1 MCFHIKQT
9 GAFFLNYK
17 NMHKIAS
24 FLIQKHGLHDT
35 FYVANMGV
43 LRSKIDL
50 WRRLLP
56 NVEPFYA
63 VKCNP
68 DRRVLQAMVD
78 EGMGFDCASK
88 SEIETVVGMGC
99 RADNIVYAHPVKKV
113 DDLKYAVE
121 SGIRYT
127 TFDSISELE
136 KLRRHAPGISC
147 VIRLK
152 VDNPSARVQLGL
164 KYGADRDEYMSLID
178 AAMDMDI
185 QIAGASFHVGSA
197 SKDPEVFAH
206 GIDYCREVFDY
217 AKQRGHLPSLLDI
230 GGGFTRDNF
239 EDCAAVISRSLGDF
253 AGHQGLRVIA
263 EPGRYFAEQ
272 VFTLFTPV
280 VGQRSRAGKNEY
292 WLGESLYG
300 SFNCVLYDGQVPT
313 YRVLRNPL
321 LPPWEGGEME
331 EECVLQMITCD
342 SADSLGPQRLPRL
355 RNEDYVVVE
364 NFGAYTLSG
373 ACNFNGI
380 NLMEPQIFYVDS

>member
-1 MCFHIKQT
+1 
-9 GAFFLNYK
+9 
-17 NMHKIAS
+17 MHKIAS
-24 FLIQKHGLHDT
+24 FLILKHGLHDT
-35 FYVANMGV
+35 FYVANMGT
-43 LRSKIDL
+43 LRSKISL
-50 WRRLLP
+50 WRQQLP
-56 NVEPFYA
+56 SVEPFYA

-88 SEIETVVGMGC
+88 SEIETVLAMGC
-99 RADNIVYAHPVKKV
+99 APENIIYAHPVKKV
-113 DDLKYAVE
+113 DDLRYAVE
-121 SGIRYT
+121 RNIRYT
-127 TFDSISELE
+127 TFDSVSELD
-136 KLRRHAPGISC
+136 KLRRHAPGTSC

-164 KYGADRDEYMSLID
+164 KYGVDRNEYRSIID
-178 AAMDMDI
+178 AAREMDI
-185 QIAGASFHVGSA
+185 EIAGASFHVGSA

-217 AKQRGHLPSLLDI
+217 AKKKGYMPRLLDI
-230 GGGFTRDNF
+230 GGGFTGETFTECASVIRRGLSERF
-239 EDCAAVISRSLGDF
+239 TGED
-253 AGHQGLRVIA
+253 GLRIIA
-263 EPGRYFAEQ
+263 EPGRYFAEE

-280 VGQRSRAGKNEY
+280 IGQKSRAGKNEY

-313 YRVLRNPL
+313 YEILRNPT
-321 LPPWEGGEME
+321 LPPWDGSE
-331 EECVLQMITCD
+331 EAEDCVLQMITCD

-355 RNEDYVVVE
+355 RNEDYVVVK

-380 NLMEPQIFYVDS
+380 NLTNPPIFYIHEPPAE